1 MTLRTNDKDW
11 LLTVG
16 TVVLIFAELA
26 FALLQV
32 AFVIGLVG
40 LLTFA
45 RERVLAELAA
55 AAAPD
60 ESFIAIVAML
70 GLAWLTL
77 GLCMLFVRHLRGVV
91 DSVGRGDPF
100 ESANAT
106 RLTRMAWF
114 ALGVQACQFAI
125 APLLATYGGYASALG
140 GDGFTAGSDASLT
153 ALALA
158 VTLFILARVFRKGAE
173 MRADLEGTV

>member
-11 LLTVG
+11 LLTVA
-16 TVVLIFAELA
+16 TVLLIFAELA
-26 FALLQV
+26 FVLLQV
-32 AFVIGLVG
+32 AFMIGLVG
-40 LLTFA
+40 VLTFA
-45 RERVLAELAA
+45 RGKVLANLAA
-55 AAAPD
+55 DGAPD
-60 ESFIAIVAML
+60 GSFIAIVAML
-70 GLAWLTL
+70 VLAWLTL
-77 GLCMLFVRHLRGVV
+77 ALSMLFVRHLRGVV

-100 ESANAT
+100 ASANAT

-114 ALGVQACQFAI
+114 ALGVQGCQFAVGPI
-125 APLLATYGGYASALG
+125 LATYGRYASALG
-140 GDGFTAGSDASLT
+140 GDGFAPGNDASLT